1 MSFPVSTSPSSWTSG
16 DSLVASTFISSSKPP
31 VPELVIFMS
40 SLATSISSV
49 RTRDDIET
57 SPSSAG
63 NSSVVGNYPSP
74 SSSGCSAA
82 GHVGG
87 NGLPPERGSTAVSL
101 EAEKKASKEG
111 PSVWDLDHVKRL
123 GTSKADAAWKCL
135 WCNTVFRHWNATKCL
150 YHLAKIVGKD
160 VRICKATHDKKS
172 KELYYSM
179 LKGKDK
185 TLTTLKAREAK
196 FQDMVA
202 DGQQSLAIMFEE
214 SRLRVSNGCGTAI
227 SGKQQV
233 IKSDQT
239 VESSAA
245 SQLTMAIADF
255 IHSSGLAFS
264 VTQSDLFKSI
274 LRHARCVPASYQ
286 PPTRNALSTTLLNIN
301 YNNRMQ
307 R

>member
-1 MSFPVSTSPSSWTSG
+1 V
-16 DSLVASTFISSSKPP
+16 
-31 VPELVIFMS
+31 
-40 SLATSISSV
+40 
-49 RTRDDIET
+49 
-57 SPSSAG
+57 
-63 NSSVVGNYPSP
+63 
-74 SSSGCSAA
+74 A

-101 EAEKKASKEG
+101 EAEKKASKEA

-135 WCNTVFRHWNATKCL
+135 WCNMVFRHWNATKCL

-160 VRICKATHDKKS
+160 VRICRATHDKKF

-185 TLTTLKAREAK
+185 VLTTLKARENK

-202 DGQQSLAIMFEE
+202 DNQQSLAIMFEE
-214 SRLRVSNGCGTAI
+214 SRLRVSNGCGTAS
-227 SGKQQV
+227 SGN
-233 IKSDQT
+233 QT
-239 VESSAA
+239 VLESSAA

-274 LRHARCVPASYQ
+274 LRHARCVPVSYQ
-286 PPTRNALSTTLLNIN
+286 PPTRNALSTTLLKIN